1 MNQEI
6 NDGFSLDG
14 YVRARPGVYP
24 AMRFKYRPIPS
35 SHRLR
40 IYDNWK
46 NLPDAEQA
54 QRVAD
59 AMARQISWWE
69 LKDPSGKALNCR
81 DAATYRNLWSFH
93 LYNRLQEIV
102 FEAGDSDRDPNVE
115 PQPAPSGFAESG
127 EGNSSAG

>member
-1 MNQEI
+1 MRKVVTSKKQKKSATKSLKEHFP
-6 NDGFSLDG
+6 FSS
-14 YVRARPGVYP
+14 
-24 AMRFKYRPIPS
+24 K
-35 SHRLR
+35 
-40 IYDNWK
+40 
-46 NLPDAEQA
+46 
-54 QRVAD
+54 
-59 AMARQISWWE
+59 E